1 MKTGI
6 ELIADERARQIS
18 AEGWTEENDDRYE
31 SGELIDGAASYI
43 RAARERARGEGE
55 ARLCSLAAAG
65 MIPWPWEDHWW
76 KPSEDNKRNL
86 VKAGALIAA
95 ELDRI
100 QRSENAPA
108 LATRKGEDHE

>member
-43 RAARERARGEGE
+43 CAARKRARGESE
-55 ARLCSLAAAG
+55 AMLCSMAEAA
-65 MIPWPWEDHWW
+65 MIPWPWEDCWW

-100 QRSENAPA
+100 QRSEN
-108 LATRKGEDHE
+108 TES